1 MKLKKIFENIDF
13 VNRYQSICEKYNDF
27 DNRMRDSTKQIQK
40 EVLDS
45 FNYKYKYVSNGS
57 FYQIKEENNEISFSL
72 HMVIKGGVIE
82 TLFFLDVDGKTIEP
96 QGRIDFF
103 PEDLGIP
110 FERLK
115 CGALPKYGSE
125 EELKEILKEIF
136 SIYEDLKKEF
146 VKQLEN

>member
-1 MKLKKIFENIDF
+1 MEVKEIFEKINF
-13 VNRYQSICEKYNDF
+13 VNRYQKICEKFNDF
-27 DNRMRDSTKQIQK
+27 DNRMRDSTKQLQK
-40 EVLDS
+40 KILDKLD
-45 FNYKYKYVSNGS
+45 YKYRYISNGS
-57 FYQIKEENNEISFSL
+57 FYQIKEHEKDYLFQL
-72 HMVIKGGVIE
+72 HLVLKGGQIE
-82 TLFFLDVDGKTIEP
+82 ILLFIQKKNKTLEP

-115 CGALPKYGSE
+115 SGALPKYSSE

-146 VKQLEN
+146 VKNYS